1 MKNDELI
8 TKIWRKYQKCKD
20 YLDKKSLVRKTN
32 KNWNFY
38 IGNQWE
44 GMESGGEQLPVL
56 NFIEPTIKYK
66 VSVVSQN
73 SMTAVYSDLE
83 GREDT
88 QKACEVLNKLFG
100 ESWDKGKMGAS
111 AWEVIE
117 AAAVQGDSYA
127 FWGECDSK
135 VPPQVLPNTTV
146 LLADE
151 NITDIQKQPFILI
164 VERLDVKSVRRVSKE
179 NGIPKE
185 DMELISSDDNK
196 DLQIANKEEVEDKV
210 TSILHMR
217 KNEDGYVEI
226 SRSTKSVVYEPPHIV
241 RGTVGDGEYKGIG
254 LRSYPIVP
262 FVWKKM
268 PNTARGV
275 SEVAQLIPN
284 QIEVNKTLA
293 RRSMTVK
300 MTAYPRIAY
309 DSSAIQN
316 PEDLDK
322 TGVAIEVNGGAQ
334 SVNQMISYL
343 SAANISSDADK
354 LLNDL
359 LTMSRELAGAGDY
372 ATGNVNPEQAS
383 GQAIMAV
390 RDTAQ
395 IPLNKQIQQY
405 QQFVED
411 CALMFFDLWVAFNPN
426 GLEYNGQSNEDNM
439 IPEIGSSSQELLETE
454 SQNVI
459 PVEVLEKIR
468 PSVRVDV
475 SQDNA
480 WSKLSEQQWVDN
492 IFQQQQITFEEY
504 VELCNSNSVP
514 KGKLQ
519 AILQKRKQQQALAE
533 QQMRQQAI
541 AQNQMAGDGDMP
553 EEPTPEELAG
563 I

>member
-1 MKNDELI
+1 MKNNEEQV

-20 YLDKKSLVRKTN
+20 YLDKKALVRKTN
-32 KNWNFY
+32 QNWQFY
-38 IGNQWE
+38 VGNQWE
-44 GMESGGEQLPVL
+44 GLESGGEQMPVL

-73 SMTAVYSDLE
+73 SMTAVYSDLSE
-83 GREDT
+83 REDT
-88 QKACEVLNKLFG
+88 EKACEVLNKLFS
-100 ESWDKGKMGAS
+100 ESWDKAKMNATS
-111 AWEVIE
+111 WEVIE

-135 VPPQVLPNTTV
+135 IPPQVLPNTTV

-164 VERLDVKSVRRVSKE
+164 VERLDVKAVRKLAEESGLSK
-179 NGIPKE
+179 
-185 DMELISSDDNK
+185 DDLDLITSDDNK
-196 DLQIANKEEVEDKV
+196 DLQIANKDEVTDKV
-210 TSILHMR
+210 TSILQMH
-217 KNEDGYVEI
+217 KNKDGYVEI
-226 SRSTKSVVYEPPHIV
+226 TRSTRSVIYEPSHVIQ
-241 RGTVGDGEYKGIG
+241 GTYDDGEYGGIG
-254 LRSYPIVP
+254 LKSYPIVP

-268 PNTARGV
+268 PNTARGI

-284 QIEVNKTLA
+284 QIEVNKTIA

-309 DSSAIQN
+309 DASAIQN

-354 LLNDL
+354 LLSDL

-411 CALMFFDLWVAFNPN
+411 CALMFFDLWIAFNPD
-426 GLEYNGQSNEDNM
+426 GLTYYGQLDNSIDTDQTMNEKGETT
-439 IPEIGSSSQELLETE
+439 IPIETLE
-454 SQNVI
+454 Q
-459 PVEVLEKIR
+459 IR

-475 SQDNA
+475 SPDNA
-480 WSKLSEQQWVDN
+480 WSKMSEQQWVDN
-492 IFQQQQITFEEY
+492 MFQQQQITFEEY
-504 VELCNSNSVP
+504 VELCNSNAVP

-519 AILQKRKQQQALAE
+519 VILQRRKQQMMQ
-533 QQMRQQAI
+533 QQMQERMQQELM
-541 AQNQMAGDGDMP
+541 AQQGMPQQLP
-553 EEPTPEELAG
+553 EEPLPEEFTG
-563 I
+563 Q

>member
-1 MKNDELI
+1 MNDEQV

-20 YLDKKSLVRKTN
+20 YLDKKALVRKTN
-32 KNWNFY
+32 QNWNFY

-44 GMESGGEQLPVL
+44 GLESGGEQMPVL

-73 SMTAVYSDLE
+73 SMTAIYSDLS

-88 QKACEVLNKLFG
+88 QEACEVLNKLFS
-100 ESWDKGKMGAS
+100 ESWDKAKMNAT

-117 AAAVQGDSYA
+117 AAAVQGDSYVY
-127 FWGECDSK
+127 WGGDCDSK

-151 NITDIQKQPFILI
+151 NITDIQKQPYILI
-164 VERLDVKSVRRVSKE
+164 VERLDVQAIRKLAEENGLSKE
-179 NGIPKE
+179 DI
-185 DMELISSDDNK
+185 ELITSDDNK
-196 DLQIANKEEVEDKV
+196 DLQIANKDEVTDKV

-226 SRSTKSVVYEPPHIV
+226 ARSTRSVVYEPSHVI
-241 RGTVGDGEYKGIG
+241 RGTDGEGEYKGIG

-268 PNTARGV
+268 PNTARGI

-309 DSSAIQN
+309 DGSAIQN

-354 LLNDL
+354 LLSDL

-395 IPLNKQIQQY
+395 IPLNKQIQSY

-411 CALMFFDLWVAFNPN
+411 CALMFFDIWIAFNPN
-426 GLEYNGQSNEDNM
+426 GLTYNGHLDNM
-439 IPEIGSSSQELLETE
+439 DDTANMDDIPIQENQLNET
-454 SQNVI
+454 VI
-459 PVEVLEKIR
+459 PIEVLEQIR

-480 WSKLSEQQWVDN
+480 WSKMSEQQWVDN
-492 IFQQQQITFEEY
+492 MFQQKQITFEEY
-504 VELCNSNSVP
+504 VELCNSNAVP

-519 AILQKRKQQQALAE
+519 AILQKRKQQAMMQQQVQSQMMQEQMVQGQLPAE
-533 QQMRQQAI
+533 P
-541 AQNQMAGDGDMP
+541 MP
-553 EEPTPEELAG
+553 EEFTG
-563 I
+563 Q

>member
-1 MKNDELI
+1 MNDEQV

-20 YLDKKSLVRKTN
+20 YLDKKALVRKTDL
-32 KNWNFY
+32 NWNFY

-44 GMESGGEQLPVL
+44 GLESGGEQMPVL

-73 SMTAVYSDLE
+73 SMTAVYSDLS
-83 GREDT
+83 GRKDT
-88 QKACEVLNKLFG
+88 QQACEVLNKLFS
-100 ESWDKGKMGAS
+100 ESWDKAKMNAT

-117 AAAVQGDSYA
+117 AAAVQGDSYVY
-127 FWGECDSK
+127 WGGDCDSK

-151 NITDIQKQPFILI
+151 NIADIQKQPYILI
-164 VERLDVKSVRRVSKE
+164 VERLDVQAIRKLAEENGLSKE
-179 NGIPKE
+179 DI
-185 DMELISSDDNK
+185 ELITSDDNK
-196 DLQIANKEEVEDKV
+196 DLQIANKDEVTDKV

-217 KNEDGYVEI
+217 LGEDGYVEI
-226 SRSTKSVVYEPPHIV
+226 ARSTRNVIYEPPHVIQ
-241 RGTVGDGEYKGIG
+241 GTNGEGEYMGVG
-254 LRSYPIVP
+254 LKSYPIVP
-262 FVWKKM
+262 FIWKKM
-268 PNTARGV
+268 PNTARGI

-284 QIEVNKTLA
+284 QIEVNKTIA

-309 DSSAIQN
+309 DGSAVQN

-322 TGVAIEVNGGAQ
+322 TGAPIEVNGGAQ

-354 LLNDL
+354 LLADL

-395 IPLNKQIQQY
+395 IPLNKQIQSY

-411 CALMFFDLWVAFNPN
+411 CALMFFDMWIAFNPD
-426 GLEYNGQSNEDNM
+426 GLTYNGNLQDLEDSEM
-439 IPEIGSSSQELLETE
+439 EPQETIIPI
-454 SQNVI
+454 
-459 PVEVLEKIR
+459 EVLEQIR

-492 IFQQQQITFEEY
+492 MFQQKQITFEEY
-504 VELCNSNSVP
+504 VELCNSNAVP

-519 AILQKRKQQQALAE
+519 AILQKRKQQAMMQ
-533 QQMRQQAI
+533 QQMQAQMMQQ
-541 AQNQMAGDGDMP
+541 QMLQDQLPEDPMP
-553 EEPTPEELAG
+553 EEFIGE
-563 I
+563 

>member
-1 MKNDELI
+1 MRNDEQV

-20 YLDKKSLVRKTN
+20 YLDKKALVRKTN
-32 KNWNFY
+32 QNWNFY

-44 GMESGGEQLPVL
+44 GLESGGEQMPVL

-73 SMTAVYSDLE
+73 SMTAVYSDLS
-83 GREDT
+83 GQEDT
-88 QKACEVLNKLFG
+88 QQACEVLNKLFS
-100 ESWDKGKMGAS
+100 ESWDKAKMNAT

-117 AAAVQGDSYA
+117 AAAVQGDSYVY
-127 FWGECDSK
+127 WGGECDSK

-151 NITDIQKQPFILI
+151 NITDIQKQPYILI
-164 VERLDVKSVRRVSKE
+164 VERLDAAAVRKIGKE
-179 NGIPKE
+179 NNLSE
-185 DMELISSDDNK
+185 DDLELITSDDNK
-196 DLQIANKEEVEDKV
+196 DLQIANKDEVTDKV
-210 TSILHMR
+210 TSILHMY
-217 KNEDGYVEI
+217 KNEDGYVEAA
-226 SRSTKSVVYEPPHIV
+226 RSTRGVIYEPSHVI
-241 RGTVGDGEYKGIG
+241 RGTKEGEYAGVG
-254 LRSYPIVP
+254 LKSYPIVP

-268 PNTARGV
+268 PNTARGI

-284 QIEVNKTLA
+284 QIEVNKTIA

-334 SVNQMISYL
+334 SVNQMIAYL

-395 IPLNKQIQQY
+395 IPLNKQIQSY

-411 CALMFFDLWVAFNPN
+411 CALMFFDMWIAFNPN
-426 GLEYNGQSNEDNM
+426 GLSYNGQQESEDDIEM
-439 IPEIGSSSQELLETE
+439 TEPRET
-454 SQNVI
+454 VI
-459 PVEVLEKIR
+459 PIEILEQIR

-480 WSKLSEQQWVDN
+480 WSKMSEQQWVDN
-492 IFQQQQITFEEY
+492 MFEKQQITFEEY
-504 VELCNSNSVP
+504 VELCNSNAVP

-519 AILQKRKQQQALAE
+519 AILQKRKQQAMLQ
-533 QQMRQQAI
+533 QQA
-541 AQNQMAGDGDMP
+541 QEQMMQSQLPEEPMP
-553 EEPTPEELAG
+553 EEFIGER
-563 I
+563 

>member
-1 MKNDELI
+1 MNDEQV

-20 YLDKKSLVRKTN
+20 YLDKKALVRKTN
-32 KNWNFY
+32 QNWNFY

-44 GMESGGEQLPVL
+44 GLESGGEQMPVL

-73 SMTAVYSDLE
+73 SMTAVYSDLS
-83 GREDT
+83 GRKDT
-88 QKACEVLNKLFG
+88 QQACEVLNKLFS
-100 ESWDKGKMGAS
+100 ESWDKAKMNAT

-117 AAAVQGDSYA
+117 AAAVQGDSYVY
-127 FWGECDSK
+127 WGGDCDSK

-151 NITDIQKQPFILI
+151 NIAGIQKQPYILI
-164 VERLDVKSVRRVSKE
+164 VERLDVQAIRKLAEENGLSKE
-179 NGIPKE
+179 DI
-185 DMELISSDDNK
+185 ELITSDDNK
-196 DLQIANKEEVEDKV
+196 DLQIANKDEVTDKV

-226 SRSTKSVVYEPPHIV
+226 ARSTRNVIYEPPHVIQ
-241 RGTVGDGEYKGIG
+241 GTNGEGEYMGVG
-254 LRSYPIVP
+254 LKSYPIVP
-262 FVWKKM
+262 FIWKKM
-268 PNTARGV
+268 PNTARGI

-284 QIEVNKTLA
+284 QIEVNKTIA

-309 DSSAIQN
+309 DGSAVQN

-322 TGVAIEVNGGAQ
+322 TGAPIEVNGGAQ

-354 LLNDL
+354 LLSDL

-411 CALMFFDLWVAFNPN
+411 CALMFFDIWIAFNPN
-426 GLEYNGQSNEDNM
+426 GLTYNGHFDNVDDTANMDDMPIQENQLNE
-439 IPEIGSSSQELLETE
+439 T
-454 SQNVI
+454 VI
-459 PVEVLEKIR
+459 PIEVLEQIR

-480 WSKLSEQQWVDN
+480 WSKMSEQQWVDN
-492 IFQQQQITFEEY
+492 MFQQKQITFEEY
-504 VELCNSNSVP
+504 VELCNSNAVP

-519 AILQKRKQQQALAE
+519 AILEKRKQRAMMQDQMMQEQMQGQFPAE
-533 QQMRQQAI
+533 P
-541 AQNQMAGDGDMP
+541 MP
-553 EEPTPEELAG
+553 EEFTG
-563 I
+563 Q

>member
-1 MKNDELI
+1 MNDEQV

-20 YLDKKSLVRKTN
+20 YLDKKALVRKTN
-32 KNWNFY
+32 QNWNFY

-44 GMESGGEQLPVL
+44 GLESGGEQMPVL

-73 SMTAVYSDLE
+73 SMTAIYSDLS

-88 QKACEVLNKLFG
+88 QEACEVLNKLFS
-100 ESWDKGKMGAS
+100 ESWDKAKMNAT

-117 AAAVQGDSYA
+117 AAAVQGDSYVY
-127 FWGECDSK
+127 WGGDCDSK

-151 NITDIQKQPFILI
+151 NITDIQKQPYILI
-164 VERLDVKSVRRVSKE
+164 VERLDVQAIRKLAEENGLSKE
-179 NGIPKE
+179 DI
-185 DMELISSDDNK
+185 ELITSDDNK
-196 DLQIANKEEVEDKV
+196 DLQIANKDEVTDKV

-226 SRSTKSVVYEPPHIV
+226 ARSTRNVIYEPPHVIQ
-241 RGTVGDGEYKGIG
+241 GTNGEGEYMGVG
-254 LRSYPIVP
+254 LKSYPIVP
-262 FVWKKM
+262 FIWKKM
-268 PNTARGV
+268 PNTARGI

-284 QIEVNKTLA
+284 QIEVNKTIA

-309 DSSAIQN
+309 DGSAVQN

-322 TGVAIEVNGGAQ
+322 TGAPIEVNGGAQ

-354 LLNDL
+354 LLSDL

-395 IPLNKQIQQY
+395 IPLNKQIQSY

-411 CALMFFDLWVAFNPN
+411 CALMFFDMWIAFNPD
-426 GLEYNGQSNEDNM
+426 GLVYNGQLGSEDEMN
-439 IPEIGSSSQELLETE
+439 PTQEPQET
-454 SQNVI
+454 VI
-459 PVEVLEKIR
+459 PIEVLEQIR

-480 WSKLSEQQWVDN
+480 WSKMSEQQWVDN
-492 IFQQQQITFEEY
+492 MFQQKQITFEEY
-504 VELCNSNSVP
+504 VELCNSNAVP

-519 AILQKRKQQQALAE
+519 AILQKRKQQAMMQQQVQSQMMQEQMVQGQLPAE
-533 QQMRQQAI
+533 P
-541 AQNQMAGDGDMP
+541 MP
-553 EEPTPEELAG
+553 EEFTG
-563 I
+563 Q

>member
-1 MKNDELI
+1 MRNEEQV
-8 TKIWRKYQKCKD
+8 TKIWRKYQRCKD
-20 YLDKKSLVRKTN
+20 YLDKKALVRKTN
-32 KNWNFY
+32 QNWNFY
-38 IGNQWE
+38 TGNQWE
-44 GMESGGEQLPVL
+44 GLESGGEQMPVL

-73 SMTAVYSDLE
+73 SMTAVYSDLS

-88 QKACEVLNKLFG
+88 QQACEVLNKLFS
-100 ESWDKGKMGAS
+100 ESWDKAKMNAT

-117 AAAVQGDSYA
+117 AAAVQGDSYVY
-127 FWGECDSK
+127 WGGDCDCK

-151 NITDIQKQPFILI
+151 NIAGIQKQPYILI
-164 VERLDVKSVRRVSKE
+164 VERLDVQAIRKLAKE
-179 NGIPKE
+179 NGLTTE
-185 DMELISSDDNK
+185 ELELITSDDNK
-196 DLQIANKEEVEDKV
+196 DLQIANKDEVTDKV

-226 SRSTKSVVYEPPHIV
+226 ARSTRNVIYEPPHVIQ
-241 RGTVGDGEYKGIG
+241 GTNGEGEYMGVG
-254 LRSYPIVP
+254 LKSYPIVP
-262 FVWKKM
+262 FIWKKM
-268 PNTARGV
+268 PNTARGI

-284 QIEVNKTLA
+284 QIEVNKTIA

-309 DSSAIQN
+309 DGSAVQN

-322 TGVAIEVNGGAQ
+322 TGAPIEVNGGAQ

-354 LLNDL
+354 LLSDL

-395 IPLNKQIQQY
+395 IPLNKQIQSY

-411 CALMFFDLWVAFNPN
+411 CALMFFDMWIAFNPD
-426 GLEYNGQSNEDNM
+426 GLTYNGNLQDLEDSEM
-439 IPEIGSSSQELLETE
+439 EPQETIIPI
-454 SQNVI
+454 
-459 PVEVLEKIR
+459 EVLEQIR

-492 IFQQQQITFEEY
+492 MFQQKQITFEEY
-504 VELCNSNSVP
+504 VELCNSNAVP

-519 AILQKRKQQQALAE
+519 AILQKRKQQAMMQ
-533 QQMRQQAI
+533 QQMQAQMMQQ
-541 AQNQMAGDGDMP
+541 QMLQDQLPEDPMP
-553 EEPTPEELAG
+553 EEFIGE
-563 I
+563 

>member
-1 MKNDELI
+1 MKNEEQV
-8 TKIWRKYQKCKD
+8 TKIWRRYQKCKD
-20 YLDKKSLVRKTN
+20 YLDKKALVRKTN
-32 KNWNFY
+32 QNWQFY

-44 GMESGGEQLPVL
+44 GLESGGEQMPVL

-73 SMTAVYSDLE
+73 SMTAVYSDLSGQE
-83 GREDT
+83 NT
-88 QKACEVLNKLFG
+88 QHACEVLNKLFE
-100 ESWDKGKMGAS
+100 ESWDKAKMNAT

-117 AAAVQGDSYA
+117 AAAVQGDSYVY
-127 FWGECDSK
+127 WGGECDSK
-135 VPPQVLPNTTV
+135 IPPQVLPNTTV

-151 NITDIQKQPFILI
+151 NITDIQKQPYILI
-164 VERLDVKSVRRVSKE
+164 VERLDVQAVRKIAEENGLSKE
-179 NGIPKE
+179 DI
-185 DMELISSDDNK
+185 DLITSDDNK
-196 DLQIANKEEVEDKV
+196 DLQIANKEEVTDKV
-210 TSILHMR
+210 TSILHMH
-217 KNEDGYVEI
+217 KNEDGFVEI
-226 SRSTKSVVYEPPHIV
+226 ARSTRSVVYEPTRV
-241 RGTVGDGEYKGIG
+241 VCGTYEEGERAGIG

-268 PNTARGV
+268 PNTARGI

-284 QIEVNKTLA
+284 QIEVNKTIA

-354 LLNDL
+354 LLGDL

-411 CALMFFDLWVAFNPN
+411 CALMFFDMWVAFNPN
-426 GLEYNGQSNEDNM
+426 GLTYNGQLDNEKGISEM
-439 IPEIGSSSQELLETE
+439 AGIPLQENQPNET
-454 SQNVI
+454 VI
-459 PVEVLEKIR
+459 PIEVLEQIR

-480 WSKLSEQQWVDN
+480 WSKMSEQQWVDN
-492 IFQQQQITFEEY
+492 MFQQKQITFEEY
-504 VELCNSNSVP
+504 VELCNSNAVP

-519 AILQKRKQQQALAE
+519 AILLRRQQQAMMQ
-533 QQMRQQAI
+533 QQMQQSMTMYDPSLLGGESSGVP
-541 AQNQMAGDGDMP
+541 NQP
-553 EEPTPEELAG
+553 IEEMR
-563 I
+563 

>member
-1 MKNDELI
+1 MKNEEQV

-20 YLDKKSLVRKTN
+20 YLDKKALVRKTN
-32 KNWNFY
+32 QNWNFY

-44 GMESGGEQLPVL
+44 GLESGGEQMPVL

-73 SMTAVYSDLE
+73 SMTAIYSDLS

-88 QKACEVLNKLFG
+88 RKACEVLNKLFA
-100 ESWDKGKMGAS
+100 ESWDKAKMNAT
-111 AWEVIE
+111 AWETIE
-117 AAAVQGDSYA
+117 AAAVQGDSYVY
-127 FWGECDSK
+127 WGGDCDSK

-151 NITDIQKQPFILI
+151 NITDIQKQPYILI
-164 VERLDVKSVRRVSKE
+164 VERLDVQAIRKLAKE
-179 NGIPKE
+179 NGLTTE
-185 DMELISSDDNK
+185 ELELITSDDNK
-196 DLQIANKEEVEDKV
+196 DLQIANKDEVTDKV
-210 TSILHMR
+210 TSILHMH
-217 KNEDGYVEI
+217 KNEDGYVEVA
-226 SRSTKSVVYEPPHIV
+226 RSTRSVIFEPSHVIQ
-241 RGTVGDGEYKGIG
+241 GTNGDGEYMGIG
-254 LRSYPIVP
+254 LKSYPIVP
-262 FVWKKM
+262 FIWKKM
-268 PNTARGV
+268 PNTARGI

-284 QIEVNKTLA
+284 QIEANKTIA

-354 LLNDL
+354 LLADL

-395 IPLNKQIQQY
+395 IPLNKQIQSY

-411 CALMFFDLWVAFNPN
+411 CALMFFDMWIAFNPD
-426 GLEYNGQSNEDNM
+426 GLVYNGQLGSEDEMN
-439 IPEIGSSSQELLETE
+439 PTQEPQET
-454 SQNVI
+454 VI
-459 PVEVLEKIR
+459 PIEVLEQIR

-480 WSKLSEQQWVDN
+480 WSKMSEQQWVDN
-492 IFQQQQITFEEY
+492 MFQQKQITFEEY
-504 VELCNSNSVP
+504 VELCNSNAVP

-519 AILQKRKQQQALAE
+519 AILEKRKQRAMIQKQMQDQMMQE
-533 QQMRQQAI
+533 QMQGQLPEEP
-541 AQNQMAGDGDMP
+541 MP
-553 EEPTPEELAG
+553 EEFIGE
-563 I
+563 

>member
-1 MKNDELI
+1 MKNEEQV
-8 TKIWRKYQKCKD
+8 TKIWRRYQKCKD
-20 YLDKKSLVRKTN
+20 YLDKKALVRKTN
-32 KNWNFY
+32 QNWQFY

-44 GMESGGEQLPVL
+44 GLESGGEQMPVL

-73 SMTAVYSDLE
+73 SMTAVYSDLSGQE
-83 GREDT
+83 NT
-88 QKACEVLNKLFG
+88 QQACEILNKLFE
-100 ESWDKGKMGAS
+100 ESWDKAKMNAT

-117 AAAVQGDSYA
+117 AAAVQGDSYVY
-127 FWGECDSK
+127 WGGECDSK

-151 NITDIQKQPFILI
+151 NITDIQKQPYILI
-164 VERLDVKSVRRVSKE
+164 VERLDVQAVRKIAKE
-179 NGIPKE
+179 NGLSKE
-185 DMELISSDDNK
+185 DIDLITSDDNK
-196 DLQIANKEEVEDKV
+196 DLQIANKEEVTDKI
-210 TSILHMR
+210 TSILHMH
-217 KNEDGYVEI
+217 KNEDGFVEI
-226 SRSTKSVVYEPPHIV
+226 ARSTRSVVYEPTRVV
-241 RGTVGDGEYKGIG
+241 RGAYEEGEQARIG

-268 PNTARGV
+268 PNTARGI

-284 QIEVNKTLA
+284 QIEVNKTIA

-354 LLNDL
+354 LLADL

-426 GLEYNGQSNEDNM
+426 GLTYNGQLDNEEGVTEM
-439 IPEIGSSSQELLETE
+439 AGILLQENQPNET
-454 SQNVI
+454 VI
-459 PVEVLEKIR
+459 PIEVLEQIR

-480 WSKLSEQQWVDN
+480 WSKMSEQQWVDN
-492 IFQQQQITFEEY
+492 MFQQKQITFEEY
-504 VELCNSNSVP
+504 VELCNSNAVP

-519 AILQKRKQQQALAE
+519 AILLKRQQQAMMQ
-533 QQMRQQAI
+533 QQMQQSMMMDVPGLLGEGSSEVP
-541 AQNQMAGDGDMP
+541 NQP
-553 EEPTPEELAG
+553 IEEMR
-563 I
+563 

>member
-1 MKNDELI
+1 MSEQV
-8 TKIWRKYQKCKD
+8 TKIWRRYQKCKD
-20 YLDKKSLVRKTN
+20 YLDKKALVRKTN
-32 KNWNFY
+32 QNWNFY

-44 GMESGGEQLPVL
+44 GLESGGEQMPVL

-73 SMTAVYSDLE
+73 SMTAVYSDLS

-88 QKACEVLNKLFG
+88 QEACEVLNKLFA
-100 ESWDKGKMGAS
+100 ESWDKGKMNAT

-127 FWGECDSK
+127 YWGGDCDSK
-135 VPPQVLPNTTV
+135 IPPQVLPNTSV

-151 NITDIQKQPFILI
+151 NITDVQKQPYILI
-164 VERLDVKSVRRVSKE
+164 VERLDVQAIRKLAKE
-179 NGIPKE
+179 NGLSKE
-185 DMELISSDDNK
+185 DIELITSDDNK
-196 DLQIANKEEVEDKV
+196 DLQIANKDEVTDKV

-217 KNEDGYVEI
+217 KNEDGYVEVA
-226 SRSTKSVVYEPPHIV
+226 RSTRSVVYEPTHVIH
-241 RGTVGDGEYKGIG
+241 GANDYGEYMGIG
-254 LRSYPIVP
+254 LKSYPIVP
-262 FVWKKM
+262 FIWKKM
-268 PNTARGV
+268 PNTARGI

-284 QIEVNKTLA
+284 QIEVNKTIA

-354 LLNDL
+354 LLSDL

-395 IPLNKQIQQY
+395 IPLNKQIQSY

-411 CALMFFDLWVAFNPN
+411 CALMFFDMWIAFNPD
-426 GLEYNGQSNEDNM
+426 GLTYNGQLGSEDDMNQA
-439 IPEIGSSSQELLETE
+439 QEPQET
-454 SQNVI
+454 VI
-459 PVEVLEKIR
+459 PIETLEQIR

-480 WSKLSEQQWVDN
+480 WSKMSEQQWVDN
-492 IFQQQQITFEEY
+492 MFQQKQITFEEY

-519 AILQKRKQQQALAE
+519 AILQKRKQQAMMQ
-533 QQMRQQAI
+533 QQMMQE
-541 AQNQMAGDGDMP
+541 QMLGQLPEEPMP
-553 EEPTPEELAG
+553 EEFIGE
-563 I
+563 